1 MVLPDSHGVPL
12 IPWYLGSSA
21 RKSSRFRLRG
31 FHPLRLTFPGHSANE
46 MIFNFPAYPRLGP
59 RMSHNPSNA
68 TAVAFNTL
76 LVWALPRSLVAT
88 KGIAFAFFSWGY

>member
-1 MVLPDSHGVPL
+1 
-12 IPWYLGSSA
+12 
-21 RKSSRFRLRG
+21 
-31 FHPLRLTFPGHSANE
+31 